1 MRYVAVQLY
10 AAHNSDAG
18 RMGYFLVQVVLFR
31 RKPYVIISVV
41 ALGSYKVIC
50 VEELH
55 GYSDQGR
62 YCIACICSSNFYFF
76 CNSGFGHFGT
86 SCTKSGFI
94 SIKKFLLPCSKKT
107 FSYHFLLCRKSWDF
121 RDFSHPTRIS

>member
-76 CNSGFGHFGT
+76 CNSDFLWFFWMLR
-86 SCTKSGFI
+86 CYFFLKS
-94 SIKKFLLPCSKKT
+94 LLQII
-107 FSYHFLLCRKSWDF
+107 LV
-121 RDFSHPTRIS
+121 SHGMIPK